1 MDLYEEMYRLVK
13 QIPRGKVSTYGCV
26 ARALGDIRASRAV
39 GVMLNQNPY
48 KEVPCYRVVYSDG
61 GIGGYA
67 TGVEK
72 KIALLERDGIKIRDG
87 KIDLKKYL
95 FDDFKT
101 TYPLKRLRREQ
112 EKLREKLV
120 IEDDFE
126 FSSIAGMDISYSKRY
141 AYGAY
146 VEFDENGKILKKKVV
161 KRKIDFPYIP
171 TYLAYR
177 ELPILNE
184 LIKNEDPSVVMID
197 GNGLLHPRFFGV
209 ASHFGVVNDRAS
221 MGIAKKKL
229 CGEEKNSG
237 IFVDGRK
244 VGMKIGKIYVSPG
257 HKMSVDSAARIAKKF
272 MRYSIPEPVRQ
283 AHILAN
289 EARRKDEIESV
300 SG

>member
-1 MDLYEEMYRLVK
+1 MDLYEKMYELVK
-13 QIPRGKVSTYGCV
+13 QIPRGRVSTYGCV
-26 ARALGDIRASRAV
+26 ARALGDIMAARAV

-72 KIALLERDGIKIRDG
+72 KVALLKRDGIEIRNG

-101 TYPLKRLRREQ
+101 DYPLKKLRKEQ
-112 EKLREKLV
+112 ERMRERV
-120 IEDDFE
+120 IEEDVFDF
-126 FSSIAGMDISYSKRY
+126 STIAGMDVSYSKRY

-146 VEFDENGKILKKKVV
+146 VEFDGEGNLLKEKVV

-177 ELPILNE
+177 ELPVLNE
-184 LIKNEDPSVVMID
+184 LIKKEKPSIVMVD
-197 GNGLLHPRFFGV
+197 GNGIMHPRFFGL
-209 ASHFGVVNDRAS
+209 ACHFGVVNDVPVI
-221 MGIAKKKL
+221 GIAKKKL
-229 CGEEKNSG
+229 CGEERDND
-237 IFVDGRK
+237 IILDGK
-244 VGMKIGKIYVSPG
+244 MVGKRMGKIYISPG
-257 HKMSVDSAARIAKKF
+257 HRISVESAFTITKKF
-272 MRYSIPEPVRQ
+272 MKYGIPEPVRK

-289 EARRKDEIESV
+289 EMRRKDEK
-300 SG
+300 